1 MLFFTSKL
9 LLALPGL
16 SLAADNGGAF
26 GPFEGH
32 CEHGCAVYC
41 WGGQE
46 SCRIYG
52 PAKTTVWPWYGG
64 CKGATKCEAYGLCG
78 PQCLDDHGSP
88 YGALIE
94 HILDH
99 TNTRPPVEWI
109 LRHSTEERSSTD
121 RRVRQ

>member
-88 YGALIE
+88 YVGLPAQAFCLE
-94 HILDH
+94 ILV
-99 TNTRPPVEWI
+99 R
-109 LRHSTEERSSTD
+109 D
-121 RRVRQ
+121 RTSVGLVIVKFLLLTLHRG